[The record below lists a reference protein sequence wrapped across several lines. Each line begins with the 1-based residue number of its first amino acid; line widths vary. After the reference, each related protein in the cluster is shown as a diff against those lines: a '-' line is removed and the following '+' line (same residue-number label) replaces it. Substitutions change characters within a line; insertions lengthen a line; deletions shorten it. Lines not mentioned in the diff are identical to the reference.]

1 MTMKFR
7 LLFIIGALS
16 IIVSWMLFFSQK
28 KQHEQEILL
37 KTQFI
42 EESNRLRDDLDDLID
57 EHDFLRDEYGDLNDD
72 LEEKDSLIDQ
82 YSQEI
87 KRLLKKEGQLV
98 EAKNKIEKLRQISI
112 KYVRQVDSLLLLN
125 TKLIIENDS
134 VKKINKKINK
144 ENNKLLIHN
153 AQLMD
158 KMSEASLLKLDTAIV
173 TGIRYTESGREK
185 VSKKA
190 RNILRLIIEYNIHEN
205 KFTDPGEY
213 VLYVQIINPN
223 NENIFNF
230 QNNYELECDNQ
241 KFICAQTDTIDYLNN
256 IYEGEMIWTRGDIL
270 TPGKYT
276 FNFFIDCNF
285 IGSTTAIYK

>member
-7 LLFIIGALS
+7 LLFIIGGLS
-16 IIVSWMLFFSQK
+16 IIVSWILFFSQK

-37 KTQFI
+37 NTQFI

-125 TKLIIENDS
+125 NKLIIENDS
-134 VKKINKKINK
+134 VKKINKKIIIEK
-144 ENNKLLIHN
+144 KKLLIHN
-153 AQLMD
+153 KQLLN
-158 KMSEASLLKLDTAIV
+158 KVSESSVLKLDTAII

-185 VSKKA
+185 ESKKA
-190 RNILRLIIEYNIHEN
+190 RNTLRLIIEY
-205 KFTDPGEY
+205 T
-213 VLYVQIINPN
+213 IIKLFIVGFSSNLSKLT
-223 NENIFNF
+223 ICFN
-230 QNNYELECDNQ
+230 
-241 KFICAQTDTIDYLNN
+241 
-256 IYEGEMIWTRGDIL
+256 
-270 TPGKYT
+270 
-276 FNFFIDCNF
+276 
-285 IGSTTAIYK
+285 

>member
-1 MTMKFR
+1 MKFR
-7 LLFIIGALS
+7 LLFIIGGLS
-16 IIVSWMLFFSQK
+16 IIVSWILFFSQK

-57 EHDFLRDEYGDLNDD
+57 EHDFLRDEYGDLNDE
-72 LEEKDSLIDQ
+72 LEQKDSLIDE

-87 KRLLKKEGQLV
+87 KRLLKTEGQLV

-134 VKKINKKINK
+134 VKEINKKINK

-185 VSKKA
+185 ISKKA
-190 RNILRLIIEYNIHEN
+190 RNILRLIIEYTIHEN
-205 KFTDPGEY
+205 KFTDPGGY

-230 QNNYELECDNQ
+230 QQNYELECDNQ
-241 KFICAQTDTIDYLNN
+241 KFICAQTDTINYANN
-256 IYEGEMIWTRGDIL
+256 IHEGAMIWTRGDIL
-270 TPGKYT
+270 ISGKYT